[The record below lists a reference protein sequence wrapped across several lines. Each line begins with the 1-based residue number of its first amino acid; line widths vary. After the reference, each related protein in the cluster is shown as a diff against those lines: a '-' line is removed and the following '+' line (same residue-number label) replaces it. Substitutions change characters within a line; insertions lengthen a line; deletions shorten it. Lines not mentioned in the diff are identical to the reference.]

1 MTNRDLVVTQ
11 AVDKFKENLKWVLI
25 DGASMLDVEELR
37 KACREV
43 ADDTFRFLSASPSPR
58 ID

>member
-37 KACREV
+37 KACHEV
-43 ADDTFRFLSASPSPR
+43 ADDTFRFLSESSSSR
-58 ID
+58 ND